1 MIRNAVHHLHRSYSS
16 YLSPVVRPKTLADL
30 FSKHV
35 SREPITM
42 ITAYDYISG
51 SWAQAANCDMIL
63 VGDSLAMCALG
74 YESTT
79 EISLE
84 EFCFHVQA
92 VSRSPGD
99 AFIVVDMPFGSFE
112 SSIEKGVETA
122 ISLMKCSP
130 KVGALKLEVGSHS
143 LSTHNSDYSLKLAA
157 ELCSRGIPVM
167 GHVGLTPQRVHSL
180 GGYKVQGSRSAQDA
194 AAIFETARQLKKLG
208 CFSILVECVP
218 HKVSQHITETLDI
231 PTIGIGAGSGTS
243 GQVLVQSDIL
253 GMLPGRVPKLA
264 QKYTDLHA
272 QSVDALKHYVA
283 DVTLHKFPDN
293 DKNGFK
299 IKEDVWREFLE
310 IVE

>member
-1 MIRNAVHHLHRSYSS
+1 MIRSAVHHFRRSYSG
-16 YLSPVVRPKTLADL
+16 YLSPVVRSKTLTDVL
-30 FSKHV
+30 SKHA
-35 SREPITM
+35 SREPISV

-51 SWAQAANCDMIL
+51 SWAQAANCDVIL

-84 EFCFHVQA
+84 EFRFHVQS
-92 VSRSPGD
+92 VCRSPGE
-99 AFIVVDMPFGSFE
+99 AFIVVDIPFGSFE

-122 ISLMKCSP
+122 ISLMRCSP
-130 KVGALKLEVGSHS
+130 KVGALKLEVGSHKPGAY
-143 LSTHNSDYSLKLAA
+143 NPDYSLKLAA

-167 GHVGLTPQRVHSL
+167 GHIGLTPQRVHSL
-180 GGYKVQGSRSAQDA
+180 GGYKVQGNRSAQQA
-194 AAIFETARQLKKLG
+194 AAIFETARELQKLG
-208 CFSILVECVP
+208 CFSLLVECVP
-218 HKVSQHITETLDI
+218 HKVSQYITETLNI

-253 GMLPGRVPKLA
+253 GMLPGRIPKLA
-264 QKYTDLHA
+264 QKYTDLHT
-272 QSVDALKHYVA
+272 QSVDALKHYVS
-283 DVTLHKFPDN
+283 DVTMHKFPEN